1 MMQIYLVHPRH
12 GKKIAMQ
19 MLEADADKKNGWTE
33 VSADVFF
40 NRVKAEVHKE
50 PKPEKLKSVPGIS
63 AARMELVE
71 QYKVKFDKAPHHRMS
86 DASIQAALNES
97 GPEAA

>member
-1 MMQIYLVHPRH
+1 MMQIYLTHPRH
-12 GKKIAMQ
+12 GKKVAMQ

-33 VSADVFF
+33 VTEDVYF
-40 NRVKAEVHKE
+40 NRVKAEV
-50 PKPEKLKSVPGIS
+50 PKPEKLKSVSGIS

-71 QYKVKFDKAPHHRMS
+71 QYKVKFDKVPHHRMS
-86 DASIQAALNES
+86 DASILAALNES